1 MGRRLKIPTS
11 YSDSPW
17 SIMVVWAQEPT
28 NLEISGKIRK
38 IRANYPA
45 NGYPVIRTC
54 RKNSALIFGLPWVD
68 LVGKGRSPV
77 KFGHVCKIPVNSG
90 KVPVTRER

>member
-38 IRANYPA
+38 NP
-45 NGYPVIRTC
+45 GKVP
-54 RKNSALIFGLPWVD
+54 GQWVPGVPD
-68 LVGKGRSPV
+68 IPE
-77 KFGHVCKIPVNSG
+77 KFGHHIRTPRARFSG
-90 KVPVTRER
+90 